1 MYYVALSPDVAVFA
15 EGLAQRIVKG
25 DVPDNLRKTR
35 LISLDMGALVAGAK
49 FRGEFEERL
58 KSVLKEVADAGNVIL
73 FIDEIHLVMGAGK
86 VRFPAGNVCVGATA
100 LPQLPLLG
108 CWAFSELQWVVKCD
122 MHTWTRPT
130 LPVQRGI
137 HKLLD
142 QACQV
147 ILCILVDRVF
157 FSVA

>member
-1 MYYVALSPDVAVFA
+1 MVA

-58 KSVLKEVADAGNVIL
+58 KSVLKEVSEAGNVIL

-86 VRFPAGNVCVGATA
+86 VR
-100 LPQLPLLG
+100 LLWQEKSPLADVHPNG
-108 CWAFSELQWVVKCD
+108 S
-122 MHTWTRPT
+122 
-130 LPVQRGI
+130 
-137 HKLLD
+137 
-142 QACQV
+142 CQV
-147 ILCILVDRVF
+147 ARCESESHWFAKPWAGICGHCHTFWQSSASHRWPC
-157 FSVA
+157 